1 MDRSLPSP
9 GRVWSG
15 SCKCRHS
22 ESPTGPTTPRQRGW
36 RAAQGKNVP
45 CLLTRD
51 PDRGKSGILSLSF
64 SRPMG
69 SAGCTRQRTTATEID
84 KRTVAAVS
92 FLPHGPK
99 WAQNAGMDR
108 QGPSRWC
115 PPVCATVLCFGG
127 LRGDV
132 PAHARGSSYCSTMRH
147 DGTMAR
153 RLWAHT
159 CGTRRAIWQMP
170 VGYGLDARKPVR
182 IIGISV
188 RIMGRKVPINR
199 NNGTD
204 NRHTALGAYRLA
216 MDSRRRRSSI

>member
-1 MDRSLPSP
+1 M
-9 GRVWSG
+9 
-15 SCKCRHS
+15 
-22 ESPTGPTTPRQRGW
+22 
-36 RAAQGKNVP
+36 P

-51 PDRGKSGILSLSF
+51 SDRGKSGILSLSF

-92 FLPHGPK
+92 FLPHGAKVGAKAPG
-99 WAQNAGMDR
+99 WTDGVRPGGARRCVPQCGA
-108 QGPSRWC
+108 S
-115 PPVCATVLCFGG
+115 AAG